1 MRGGGHASGE
11 FLENQRLEWDKVWA
25 QDDHAGWTRPTD
37 GSLSTPDSGR
47 GEGVLRRNGQQHR
60 ETGLEYV
67 LRLRV
72 VLRGLRVLVDYDEA
86 QAIRHYRMLHLE
98 AGEAAVREEL
108 SREITRRRAAIQDFV
123 DTEPSTWALGDL
135 GNSR

>member
-1 MRGGGHASGE
+1 MQGGPVLQTAAC
-11 FLENQRLEWDKVWA
+11 R
-25 QDDHAGWTRPTD
+25 RPTVGAARVCCAEMD
-37 GSLSTPDSGR
+37 NSIEKLDLSACSVF
-47 GEGVLRRNGQQHR
+47 EL
-60 ETGLEYV
+60 YV
-67 LRLRV
+67 
-72 VLRGLRVLVDYDEA
+72 RGLRVLVDYDEA